1 MTPETAD
8 HQDTRI
14 NLHIVGGGE
23 ISRAV
28 SAVGV
33 QGDVHCSDGHRMVSH
48 AFEAGLR
55 QHLCRALDRGIVQDV
70 PGIQHWVS
78 VAMREGLDVL
88 NGNGELST
96 RTQEDRRRQAA
107 LAGALLAD
115 MQLPQSKRTEV

>member
-48 AFEAGLR
+48 DFEEGMRRHLR
-55 QHLCRALDRGIVQDV
+55 TTLDRGIVQDV
-70 PGIQHWVS
+70 HGIQRWVS
-78 VAMREGLDVL
+78 VAMREGLEML
-88 NGNGELST
+88 NGNGALLA
-96 RTQEDRRRQAA
+96 RTQEDLRRQAA

-115 MQLPQSKRTEV
+115 MQFSQSKRIEA